1 MNKVF
6 KTVTFGNLPL
16 KVNPEVSKFIKEKDT
31 AEIKAEVNLET
42 GDVRL
47 FVNPEELKKLK

>member
-42 GDVRL
+42 GAVRL
-47 FVNPEELKKLK
+47 FIDPEELKKLK